1 MAFYFTCPFC
11 LHKTLVDEKLGGQR
25 GPCVGCGKQ
34 VTIPFA
40 PTRRA
45 ENIEP
50 AEERKAPSIVIPRQR
65 RISPTVVKTGIFV
78 VASLPVLLFGIW
90 ILAPTIVQL
99 KKHRD
104 IAACKQNLK
113 RIARALNAYAAD
125 YGTYPPPVTRDAA
138 GTPMHSWRVLIL
150 PYLGEKRLYEA
161 YDFNKPWNA
170 PENSSLQGRIPGV
183 YVSPA
188 STKAGVVGESSYML
202 ITGPRTL
209 FPPARPI
216 SRSAIGDGAE
226 NTLLVV
232 ETNNATLP
240 WLDPSDLDVTI
251 LPASIGL
258 LGGIGGSHAGGATVA
273 FADGEAR
280 WLPSDTTKSVI
291 DSLITPN
298 GGEAVRGAWFR

>member
-1 MAFYFTCPFC
+1 MNDLFEDRFGKLLGCTAAAVLIAAGF
-11 LHKTLVDEKLGGQR
+11 LVVTSVQR
-25 GPCVGCGKQ
+25 GRE
-34 VTIPFA
+34 A
-40 PTRRA
+40 A
-45 ENIEP
+45 
-50 AEERKAPSIVIPRQR
+50 
-65 RISPTVVKTGIFV
+65 
-78 VASLPVLLFGIW
+78 VASASQGPLNQLQ
-90 ILAPTIVQL
+90 LAFLNYHDTYGSFPPAY
-99 KKHRD
+99 
-104 IAACKQNLK
+104 IADKEG
-113 RIARALNAYAAD
+113 R
-125 YGTYPPPVTRDAA
+125 
-138 GTPMHSWRVLIL
+138 PMHSWRVLIL

-161 YDFNKPWNA
+161 YDFSKPWNA

-209 FPPARPI
+209 FPPARPVA
-216 SRSAIGDGAE
+216 RNAIGDGAE

-240 WLDPSDLDVTI
+240 WVDPSDLDVTI

-291 DSLITPN
+291 DGLITPN